1 LSRPVFDKATK
12 PTRPI
17 VIHDC
22 RQLELFGS
30 SSENAEAEYQ
40 KYTLKLHLSF
50 HIFIWQ
56 HFLLELSKCTFT
68 YHLIEYRTSIKGD
81 TLEVR
86 QHSLYLLSV
95 KAGTKPTLSYFHV
108 TEKNRCR
115 SGKWNRSL
123 YDLVRENVRL
133 SCCHSALLRAL
144 EETKK
149 GKGKIIWDV
158 ASALLLLSSTGA
170 CKSEYRP

>member
-1 LSRPVFDKATK
+1 VKNDKPFVFRFIIQFSDLSLDFLVFQNFLIFFKNKSSRPVFDKATK

-22 RQLELFGS
+22 GQLELFGS

-86 QHSLYLLSV
+86 QHSLLKLMYYSV
-95 KAGTKPTLSYFHV
+95 PAFSKSRNQTNTILFP
-108 TEKNRCR
+108 
-115 SGKWNRSL
+115 
-123 YDLVRENVRL
+123 
-133 SCCHSALLRAL
+133 CH
-144 EETKK
+144 
-149 GKGKIIWDV
+149 
-158 ASALLLLSSTGA
+158 
-170 CKSEYRP
+170 